1 MTIRRLRP
9 VLLAGL
15 VLAVPSLGQ
24 AQRYDPRQVD
34 PRGGGQGDPYR
45 ERVEV
50 RLNALESELRD
61 ITGRVEETERKS
73 TRLNS
78 RHSCAPRMPSSPAKH
93 KTQHTYSHN

>member
-1 MTIRRLRP
+1 MTLRRLRP

-50 RLNALESELRD
+50 RLNALESEFSD
-61 ITGRVEETERKS
+61 ITGRVEETGYNVRRLQRSEERRVGTEGVS
-73 TRLNS
+73 SVRS
-78 RHSCAPRMPSSPAKH
+78 RWSPYH
-93 KTQHTYSHN
+93 

>member
-1 MTIRRLRP
+1 MTLRRLRS

-61 ITGRVEETERKS
+61 ITGRVEETGYNVRRLQDRLDKLVADVDRKS

-78 RHSCAPRMPSSPAKH
+78 RH
-93 KTQHTYSHN
+93 